1 MSPRNRYRAPQR
13 AAGARGRRAGATPG
27 EHMAEVLG
35 WALQA
40 ALLLHVTGT
49 LLFVLGGVVA
59 NHVLL
64 CQRLVIDKALLT
76 LIAREWAMMLWVL
89 PALLVGLY
97 QPPPPRG
104 SSGARPPVLL
114 VHGYGLNRV
123 CFVLLERFLERR
135 GFVVWSVN
143 HHPRHGSVP
152 EMARSLVRRIEALKE
167 ATGAAQVDVVGH
179 SMGGVVTAWAAARLE
194 AAADIRRLVTIGT
207 PWRGTRFA
215 LFSWHPES
223 RDMEPG
229 AAVLEDILPPPVP
242 TVSIWSPVD
251 NVIIPPD
258 SSAVPGA
265 ILQLM
270 PGAGHSEMLLR
281 PTIWRAV
288 AQALAVEQLEL
299 LPGRLSVADP
309 RTLPQDLSH
318 NLPQN
323 LSRDLPDQ
331 AEVGA

>member
-1 MSPRNRYRAPQR
+1 MSPRNRYKDRQR
-13 AAGARGRRAGATPG
+13 AAGARRRRAGATPG

-49 LLFVLGGVVA
+49 LLFVLGGVAA

-64 CQRLVIDKALLT
+64 NQRVVVDRAMLS

-89 PALLVGLY
+89 PALLVGLH
-97 QPPPPRG
+97 QPPPPRTPAG
-104 SSGARPPVLL
+104 DRPPVLL

-194 AAADIRRLVTIGT
+194 AAADIRRLITIGT

-215 LFSWHPES
+215 LFTWHPEG
-223 RDMEPG
+223 RDLQPG
-229 AAVLEDILPPPVP
+229 AAVLDDIVPPPVP
-242 TVSIWSPVD
+242 TVSLWSPVD

-265 ILQLM
+265 TLQRM

-288 AQALAVEQLEL
+288 AQALSVPQLEL
-299 LPGRLSVADP
+299 LAPTLTAADP
-309 RTLPQDLSH
+309 RSLPQTTGVE
-318 NLPQN
+318 
-323 LSRDLPDQ
+323 
-331 AEVGA
+331 A